1 MRRAVVEYR
10 GWKEGYRCGYC
21 ASAQGKV
28 SAGERGEAGRVR
40 CRQPRRCGSATA
52 LTKDGGA
59 RRSVWESAVKM
70 SGPLFPA
77 GSARAVPAA
86 KMAAEAA
93 SGRRGARCEAAG
105 GRELP

>member
-1 MRRAVVEYR
+1 M
-10 GWKEGYRCGYC
+10 
-21 ASAQGKV
+21 
-28 SAGERGEAGRVR
+28 
-40 CRQPRRCGSATA
+40 
-52 LTKDGGA
+52 
-59 RRSVWESAVKM
+59 WESAVKM

-93 SGRRGARCEAAG
+93 SGRRGAPCEAAG